1 MPGGAGHADEVPGD
15 GAGRYRRRTD
25 GADAA
30 APAAQAAQAPPAAQA
45 AQAAQPGAGGREFR
59 AAELADLAGITTR
72 TLRFYRERKL
82 LPPPRREGRIAWY
95 DEHHLARLRTISGLL
110 ARGHTLGGIADLLGA
125 FESGRD
131 SHGTAELL
139 GLESSMITALFAEE
153 TPIRLTPEELADYYQ
168 GEVTVENLAASLDIG
183 YIAVDGDEFV
193 HASRRLLDA
202 SSELVKKGIPL
213 SAVLAAGREL
223 RTQSEA
229 IAEVFAGLF
238 RTHLL
243 PKEQART
250 PEGLDAECLNDL
262 LTQLRPLAK
271 QVVEAELGLALDRR
285 VRAEIEEWMAQ
296 GKPARADRAATAPDD
311 DAGANPPQ
319 QNATEHD

>member
-1 MPGGAGHADEVPGD
+1 MTDEQERAANAEPGTDTGAG
-15 GAGRYRRRTD
+15 AGEH
-25 GADAA
+25 G
-30 APAAQAAQAPPAAQA
+30 
-45 AQAAQPGAGGREFR
+45 GGREYR
-59 AAELADLAGITTR
+59 AAELAELAGITTR

-139 GLESSMITALFAEE
+139 GMESSMITALFAEE

-168 GEVTVENLAASLDIG
+168 GEVTVENLAAALDIG
-183 YIAVDGDEFV
+183 YVAVDGDEFV

-213 SAVLAAGREL
+213 SAVLGAGREL
-223 RTQSEA
+223 RTQAQA
-229 IAEVFAGLF
+229 ISEVFVEMF
-238 RTHLL
+238 RTYLL
-243 PKEQART
+243 PKEQECA
-250 PEGLDAECLNDL
+250 EALDAGRVNEL

-285 VRAEIEEWMAQ
+285 VRAEIEEWIAQ
-296 GKPARADRAATAPDD
+296 
-311 DAGANPPQ
+311 AGQGGQA
-319 QNATEHD
+319 E

>member
-1 MPGGAGHADEVPGD
+1 MTDETES
-15 GAGRYRRRTD
+15 AQSQ
-25 GADAA
+25 DAA
-30 APAAQAAQAPPAAQA
+30 
-45 AQAAQPGAGGREFR
+45 GAGGGPGGGGGHGAEYR
-59 AAELADLAGITTR
+59 ASELAELAGITTR

-110 ARGHTLGGIADLLGA
+110 ARGHTLGGIVDLLGA
-125 FESGRD
+125 FETGRD

-139 GLESSMITALFAEE
+139 GLESSMITSLFAEE

-213 SAVLAAGREL
+213 AAVLAAGREL

-229 IAEVFAGLF
+229 VAEVFAGLF

-243 PKEQART
+243 PQQAAES
-250 PEGLDAECLNDL
+250 PDGLDAECLNDL

-285 VRAEIEEWMAQ
+285 VRAEVEEWIAQ
-296 GKPARADRAATAPDD
+296 SGPGGQAAAHDEADDEAHGAADGEAPAPDGD
-311 DAGANPPQ
+311 G
-319 QNATEHD
+319 TRER

>member
-1 MPGGAGHADEVPGD
+1 VTDDEERAASAGPGKETGTDTGAGAGD
-15 GAGRYRRRTD
+15 GS
-25 GADAA
+25 
-30 APAAQAAQAPPAAQA
+30 
-45 AQAAQPGAGGREFR
+45 GGREFR
-59 AAELADLAGITTR
+59 AAELAELAGITTR

-139 GLESSMITALFAEE
+139 GMESSMITALFAEE

-168 GEVTVENLAASLDIG
+168 GEVTVENLAAALDIG

-213 SAVLAAGREL
+213 SAVLGAGREL
-223 RTQSEA
+223 RTQAEA
-229 IAEVFAGLF
+229 VSEVFAEMF
-238 RTHLL
+238 RTYLL
-243 PKEQART
+243 PKEQECA
-250 PEGLDAECLNDL
+250 EALDAGRVNEL
-262 LTQLRPLAK
+262 LMQLRPLAK

-285 VRAEIEEWMAQ
+285 VRAEIEEWIAQ
-296 GKPARADRAATAPDD
+296 ANQGGQ
-311 DAGANPPQ
+311 AG
-319 QNATEHD
+319 E

>member
-1 MPGGAGHADEVPGD
+1 MSAGGGAAV
-15 GAGRYRRRTD
+15 GA
-25 GADAA
+25 
-30 APAAQAAQAPPAAQA
+30 
-45 AQAAQPGAGGREFR
+45 REFR
-59 AAELADLAGITTR
+59 AAELAELAGITTR

-82 LPPPRREGRIAWY
+82 LPPPRRDGRIAWY

-139 GLESSMITALFAEE
+139 GLESSMITNLFAEE

-213 SAVLAAGREL
+213 AAVLAAGREL
-223 RTQSEA
+223 RTQAEA
-229 IAEVFAGLF
+229 VAEVFTGLF

-243 PKEQART
+243 PKEQAAA
-250 PEGLDAECLNDL
+250 PEGLDAERLNDL

-285 VRAEIEEWMAQ
+285 VRAEIDEWIAQ
-296 GKPARADRAATAPDD
+296 GNAPTADDTPDAPPGED
-311 DAGANPPQ
+311 P
-319 QNATEHD
+319 T

>member
-1 MPGGAGHADEVPGD
+1 VTDDEEQAASAGPGTKTGTDTGAGAGD
-15 GAGRYRRRTD
+15 GS
-25 GADAA
+25 
-30 APAAQAAQAPPAAQA
+30 
-45 AQAAQPGAGGREFR
+45 GGREFR
-59 AAELADLAGITTR
+59 AAELAELAGITTR

-139 GLESSMITALFAEE
+139 GMESSMITALFAEE

-168 GEVTVENLAASLDIG
+168 GEVTVENLAAALDIG

-213 SAVLAAGREL
+213 SAVLGAGREL
-223 RTQSEA
+223 RTQAEA
-229 IAEVFAGLF
+229 ISEVFAEMF
-238 RTHLL
+238 RAYLL
-243 PKEQART
+243 PKEQECA
-250 PEGLDAECLNDL
+250 EALDAGRVNEL
-262 LTQLRPLAK
+262 LMQLRPLAK

-285 VRAEIEEWMAQ
+285 VRAEIEEWIAQ
-296 GKPARADRAATAPDD
+296 ANQGGQ
-311 DAGANPPQ
+311 AG
-319 QNATEHD
+319 E

>member
-1 MPGGAGHADEVPGD
+1 M
-15 GAGRYRRRTD
+15 
-25 GADAA
+25 
-30 APAAQAAQAPPAAQA
+30 
-45 AQAAQPGAGGREFR
+45 
-59 AAELADLAGITTR
+59 AESAGITTR

-82 LPPPRREGRIAWY
+82 LPPPRREGRVAY
-95 DEHHLARLRTISGLL
+95 YNEHHLARLRTIAGLL
-110 ARGHTLGGIADLLGA
+110 ERGHTLGGIADLLTA

-139 GLESSMITALFAEE
+139 GLEKSILTSKFAEE

-183 YIAVDGDEFV
+183 YIAVDGEKFV
-193 HASRRLLDA
+193 HVSRRLLDA

-213 SAVLAAGREL
+213 AAVLSAGREL
-223 RTQSEA
+223 RKQSEG
-229 IAEVFAGLF
+229 IADVFVHLF

-243 PKEQART
+243 PREQAEA
-250 PEGLDAECLNDL
+250 PEGLDAERLDDL

-285 VRAEIEEWMAQ
+285 VQAEVEHWMSQCAS
-296 GKPARADRAATAPDD
+296 GTRAATNGDGAEATDGTTGDHAAAEDD
-311 DAGANPPQ
+311 S
-319 QNATEHD
+319 ATD

>member
-1 MPGGAGHADEVPGD
+1 VTDDEERAASVGTGRETGADGGAGAGD
-15 GAGRYRRRTD
+15 GG
-25 GADAA
+25 
-30 APAAQAAQAPPAAQA
+30 
-45 AQAAQPGAGGREFR
+45 GGREYR
-59 AAELADLAGITTR
+59 AAELAELAGITTR

-139 GLESSMITALFAEE
+139 GMESSMITALFAEE

-168 GEVTVENLAASLDIG
+168 GEVTVENLAAALDIG

-213 SAVLAAGREL
+213 SAVLGAGREL
-223 RTQSEA
+223 RTQAEA
-229 IAEVFAGLF
+229 ISEVFTEMF
-238 RTHLL
+238 RTYLL
-243 PKEQART
+243 PKEQECA
-250 PEGLDAECLNDL
+250 EALDAGRVNEL

-285 VRAEIEEWMAQ
+285 VRAEIEEWIDQANQ
-296 GKPARADRAATAPDD
+296 GGQ
-311 DAGANPPQ
+311 AG
-319 QNATEHD
+319 E

>member
-1 MPGGAGHADEVPGD
+1 MTDDRERAQTTDPGGTGGTGHADGPVGGNGSVRKGD
-15 GAGRYRRRTD
+15 GTVAATGIGT
-25 GADAA
+25 GTNGGEGA
-30 APAAQAAQAPPAAQA
+30 APP
-45 AQAAQPGAGGREFR
+45 AGGREYR
-59 AAELADLAGITTR
+59 TSELAELAGITAR

-95 DEHHLARLRTISGLL
+95 DDHHLARLRTISGLL

-139 GLESSMITALFAEE
+139 GMESSMITTLFAEE
-153 TPIRLTPEELADYYQ
+153 SPIRLTPEELADYYQ
-168 GEVTVENLAASLDIG
+168 GEVTVENLAASLEIG

-202 SSELVKKGIPL
+202 SSALVKKGIPL
-213 SAVLAAGREL
+213 AAVLAAGREL
-223 RTQSEA
+223 RTQTEA
-229 IAEVFAGLF
+229 IAEVFAALF

-243 PKEQART
+243 PKEQAAA

-262 LTQLRPLAK
+262 LTQVRPLAK

-285 VRAEIEEWMAQ
+285 VRAEVEDWISGEALP
-296 GKPARADRAATAPDD
+296 GPDGDDRT
-311 DAGANPPQ
+311 G
-319 QNATEHD
+319 

>member
-1 MPGGAGHADEVPGD
+1 M
-15 GAGRYRRRTD
+15 
-25 GADAA
+25 
-30 APAAQAAQAPPAAQA
+30 
-45 AQAAQPGAGGREFR
+45 
-59 AAELADLAGITTR
+59 
-72 TLRFYRERKL
+72 
-82 LPPPRREGRIAWY
+82 
-95 DEHHLARLRTISGLL
+95 L

-139 GLESSMITALFAEE
+139 GMESSMIGTLFAEE
-153 TPIRLTPEELADYYQ
+153 TPIRLTPEELADYFQ

-202 SSELVKKGIPL
+202 SSALVKKGIPL
-213 SAVLAAGREL
+213 AAVLAAGREL
-223 RTQSEA
+223 RAQSEA
-229 IAEVFAGLF
+229 VAEVFAALF

-243 PKEQART
+243 PEAQAD
-250 PEGLDAECLNDL
+250 PEGLDADRLNDL

-285 VRAEIEEWMAQ
+285 VRAEMEEWIAGD
-296 GKPARADRAATAPDD
+296 GKPRDD
-311 DAGANPPQ
+311 DAGPGQYPGRPG
-319 QNATEHD
+319 